1 MIYVLG
7 GAGFV
12 GSAYVRL
19 FNRLG
24 LEHRAVTRANYGEL
38 AGTACELF
46 INANGNSRKFLADRD
61 PCADFDASVVSV
73 QRSLEDF
80 KAERY
85 VFLSSGDVYASQ
97 ADPADTDPAQV
108 IDVRRLS
115 RYGLHKHLAEQLV
128 RGVHPHALVIRM
140 GGFVGPGLRKNPIF
154 DLLHDADVWLT
165 PDSEL
170 QYIHTD
176 SAAAL
181 VWALCR
187 QGVEDRVVN
196 LGGQGVVR
204 LADVAAR
211 LGRPG
216 RFRSDARRVRFELDI
231 GELAGLTNAEIP
243 QSSAE
248 VAAFLDAALSA
259 SNG

>member
-7 GAGFV
+7 GHGFV

-19 FNRLG
+19 FERLG
-24 LEHRAVTRANYGEL
+24 LEHRAVTRANYREL
-38 AGTACELF
+38 AGTACALF

-61 PCADFDASVVSV
+61 PCAEFEASVVSV

-80 KAERY
+80 RADRY

-97 ADPADTDPAQV
+97 ADPADTHAAQV

-128 RGVHPHALVIRM
+128 RGVHPHPLVVRM

-154 DLLHDADVWLT
+154 DLLNDADVWLT

-176 SAAAL
+176 SAAGL
-181 VWALCR
+181 VWSLCR
-187 QGVEDRVVN
+187 RAVEGRIVN

-216 RFRSDARRVRFELDI
+216 RFRGDAKRVRFELDVRDLASLT
-231 GELAGLTNAEIP
+231 GEEIP
-243 QSSAE
+243 RSSSE
-248 VAAFLDAALSA
+248 VAAFLDGALSA
-259 SNG
+259 PNG

>member
-7 GAGFV
+7 ATGFV

-19 FNRLG
+19 FERLG
-24 LEHRAVTRANYGEL
+24 LAHQAVTRATYREL
-38 AGTACELF
+38 AGTTCELF
-46 INANGNSRKFLADRD
+46 INANGNSRKFLADCD
-61 PCADFDASVVSV
+61 PCAEFEASVVSV

-80 KAERY
+80 KADRY

-97 ADPADTDPAQV
+97 ADPADTIPAQV

-128 RGVHPHALVIRM
+128 RGVHPRHLVVRM

-181 VWALCR
+181 VWTLCQR
-187 QGVEDRVVN
+187 GVEDRIVN
-196 LGGQGVVR
+196 LGGLGVVR

-216 RFRSDARRVRFELDI
+216 RFRADARHVRFELDV
-231 GELAGLTNAEIP
+231 GELASLTGADIP
-243 QSSAE
+243 HSSYE
-248 VAAFLDAALSA
+248 VAAFLDAALLA